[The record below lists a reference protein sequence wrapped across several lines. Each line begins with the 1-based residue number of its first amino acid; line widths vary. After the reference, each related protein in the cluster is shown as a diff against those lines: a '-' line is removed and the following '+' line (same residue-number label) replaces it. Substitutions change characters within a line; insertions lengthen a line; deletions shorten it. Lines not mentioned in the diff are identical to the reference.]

1 MIFPQANIFTIR
13 RQVSVRILTALRVFG
28 GLMIQGMAMLCS
40 ARIVHIASQEANK
53 ARVLPMEVFHALCIP
68 INAKSYSSEKLR

>member
-1 MIFPQANIFTIR
+1 
-13 RQVSVRILTALRVFG
+13 
-28 GLMIQGMAMLCS
+28 MIQGMAMLCS

-68 INAKSYSSEKLR
+68 INAKSYSSEKLRLSTFK